1 MSQRIP
7 GVSQANL
14 PMPGGLHHCPGSG
27 SCHTALSAGNAVCP
41 SQISVAPGYHPGEK
55 LWHHSAMTSQKILI
69 IEDDEDIRELLV
81 YNLEKNGYE
90 AEAVESGETGLASAI
105 SHKPDLILLDLML
118 PGVDGL
124 SVCRQLKAGKE
135 THDVPIIIISAK
147 GEETDIITGLELGAD
162 DYLAKPFSPNILLS
176 RVRAVL
182 RRIGQTLPDETAI
195 LKAHDLDIDPK
206 KFKAMLAGQPLNL
219 TASEFRILY
228 YLASHRGW
236 VFTRYQIMDAIRGE
250 GYVVT
255 ERAIDVQI
263 AGLRKKLGEYS
274 GYIETVRGV
283 GYRFLE

>member
-1 MSQRIP
+1 
-7 GVSQANL
+7 
-14 PMPGGLHHCPGSG
+14 
-27 SCHTALSAGNAVCP
+27 
-41 SQISVAPGYHPGEK
+41 
-55 LWHHSAMTSQKILI
+55 MTRQLILI

-90 AEAVESGETGLASAI
+90 AEAVESGETGLVSASRR
-105 SHKPDLILLDLML
+105 KPGLILLDLML
-118 PGVDGL
+118 PGMDGL
-124 SVCRQLKAGKE
+124 SVCRQLKAGKV
-135 THDVPIIIISAK
+135 TQDVPIIIISAK

-162 DYLAKPFSPNILLS
+162 DYLAKPFSPNLLLS

-182 RRIGQTLPDETAI
+182 RRIGQTPPDETAT
-195 LKAHDLDIDPK
+195 LKAHELDIDPK
-206 KFKAMLAGQPLNL
+206 KFKAMLAGQPLDL

>member
-1 MSQRIP
+1 
-7 GVSQANL
+7 
-14 PMPGGLHHCPGSG
+14 
-27 SCHTALSAGNAVCP
+27 
-41 SQISVAPGYHPGEK
+41 
-55 LWHHSAMTSQKILI
+55 MTRQLILI

-81 YNLEKNGYE
+81 YNLGKNGYE
-90 AEAVESGETGLASAI
+90 VEAMESGETGLASAGAR
-105 SHKPDLILLDLML
+105 KPDLILLDLML
-118 PGVDGL
+118 PGMDGL
-124 SVCRQLKAGKE
+124 SVCRQLKAGKA
-135 THDVPIIIISAK
+135 THEIPIIIISAK

-182 RRIGQTLPDETAI
+182 RRIGQSLPDESAV
-195 LKAHDLDIDPK
+195 LRVHELLIDPK
-206 KFKAMLAGQPLNL
+206 KFKATLAGEALEL

-228 YLASHRGW
+228 YLASHQGW

-263 AGLRKKLGEYS
+263 AGLRKKLGEFC